1 MSTPRAIA
9 PVVQRRRLGDD
20 DGAARRSYWRS
31 RTVEERI
38 LEVESLRRMWIERTG
53 DPDQPIARVVSRRPL
68 R

>member
-1 MSTPRAIA
+1 MSASRTIA
-9 PVVQRRRLGDD
+9 PVVHRKRLGDD
-20 DGAARRSYWRS
+20 DAVERRAYWRS